1 MSVSSHS
8 ALVHTLV
15 GITPVPRLQM
25 LISQTVDTGKHA
37 LKGRREK
44 GWHRDQA
51 GGFFE
56 INIDTS
62 LLLTGEY
69 ALETIS
75 SFNNL
80 IATPH

>member
-1 MSVSSHS
+1 M
-8 ALVHTLV
+8 
-15 GITPVPRLQM
+15 P
-25 LISQTVDTGKHA
+25 ISQTVDTGKHA
-37 LKGRREK
+37 LEGRREK
-44 GWHRDQA
+44 GRHRDQA